1 LASFLSRK
9 QIEKL
14 ETEEKLEQICKMIN
28 NYFLTVSQPHYPVSQ
43 ANNDKDEVEKKS
55 PNGKSDGEKPKGI
68 Y

>member
-1 LASFLSRK
+1 
-9 QIEKL
+9 
-14 ETEEKLEQICKMIN
+14 MIN